1 MPTEFSSLSLK
12 EPHRLK
18 DLPKSAVSINFKIAG
33 GIKVGK
39 NQLLSLLALSFTFG
53 IRRFLFFAAVK
64 KKKKK
69 KKNEKK
75 ASDSSNQVR
84 MKGKKKRA
92 AKNQCRVR

>member
-64 KKKKK
+64 KKK
-69 KKNEKK
+69 NEKK